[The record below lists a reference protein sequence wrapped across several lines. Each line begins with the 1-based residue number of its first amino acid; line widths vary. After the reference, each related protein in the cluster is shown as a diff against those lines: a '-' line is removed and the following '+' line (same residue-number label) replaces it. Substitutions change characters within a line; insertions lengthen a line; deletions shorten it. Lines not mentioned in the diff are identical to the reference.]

1 MTAFSVSRRDF
12 IKTSLGAGTA
22 FAISFTLPGCG
33 EKKYQSEPRLVDN
46 EYIPNAWI
54 RIAKDNSI
62 TVVVPE
68 SEMGQGVYTS
78 LPMIVAEEL
87 DANWQTVSYERA
99 LLDPAFG
106 FQGTGGSTSIRHA
119 WKTAREAS
127 AIARKVL
134 IKAAAQQWQVS
145 EDACRT
151 ENSMVIHDETGRKIS
166 YGDLVQ
172 AAIAVSLPS
181 SATLKQPS
189 EFRIIGKSTPLLD
202 GPIKI
207 RGEAVFGMDVVVPD
221 MLIATI
227 THCPVFGGK
236 LAKFN
241 DARAKGIPGVKHVL
255 AIESGVA
262 VVATDYW
269 SAKKGL
275 DAVEIEWAPGDNR
288 NISNQSISAQL
299 DKALN
304 DVDEVID
311 EAGQSGAIND
321 RKRLRIEAT
330 YDVPYQAH
338 ATMEPMNCTA
348 DVRDNRCEIWAPT
361 QSPSEAQKKVQ
372 ELLPGLAEKDIVVHA
387 TFLGGGFGRRLSA
400 DYVGEAVQISRTI
413 KAPVKLIWS
422 RREDMQHDL
431 YRPVTRHRLVGTI
444 DPGKKSVAWHHR
456 IAGPTQRRSAGGAQT
471 VPYTFDYRLIDFAD
485 TPIPVPIGPW
495 RSVGHSQN
503 AFVIESFIDEL
514 AHAAQEDPVQ
524 YRLRLLGDK
533 PRHKNVLQLA
543 ADKAGWGQ
551 PLPAGMARGI
561 ALYASFDSYVA
572 QVAEVS
578 VSKNGII
585 KVHRVICAIDCGI
598 VINPQTV
605 EAQMESG
612 IVYGLTAAIKS
623 KIDIEGGAV
632 VQTNFHDFPLLRMD
646 EMPRIE
652 THIVPSNES
661 PGGVGEPGLP
671 PIAPAV
677 ANAVFAATGQRIRQL
692 PIVLTGA

>member
-1 MTAFSVSRRDF
+1 MTTFSVSRRDF

-33 EKKYQSEPRLVDN
+33 EKKYQSEPRLVDS

-119 WKTAREAS
+119 WKTARETS

-227 THCPVFGGK
+227 AHCPVFGGK

-311 EAGQSGAIND
+311 EAGQSDAIND

-551 PLPAGMARGI
+551 PLPAGMARGV